1 MHMTQL
7 DAAERQPDEI
17 GELTKLVDEFISRF
31 KNIENEIELLKEDQK
46 ALIEEFSDRLDIKT
60 LQAAMRTVKIKKK
73 VGYKD
78 TFDMF
83 VEILERKEN
92 I

>member
-1 MHMTQL
+1 M
-7 DAAERQPDEI
+7 DGAENQPDEI
-17 GELTKLVDEFISRF
+17 GELTKLVNEFIERF
-31 KNIENEIELLKEDQK
+31 KSIEQEIELLKDDQK
-46 ALIEEFSDRLDIKT
+46 ELLEEFADKLDIKT

-78 TFDMF
+78 TFDTF

-92 I
+92 V

>member
-1 MHMTQL
+1 MAL
-7 DAAERQPDEI
+7 DGAERQPDEL
-17 GELTKLVDEFISRF
+17 GALTALVSEFVDRLKS
-31 KNIENEIELLKEDQK
+31 IEAEIDTLKQDQK
-46 ALIEEFSDRLDIKT
+46 ELVEEYSDRLDVKT

-78 TFDMF
+78 TFDTF
-83 VEILERKEN
+83 VDILEEKEN

>member
-1 MHMTQL
+1 MQL
-7 DAAERQPDEI
+7 DAAEHQPDEI
-17 GELTKLVDEFISRF
+17 GELTKLVSEFIDRF
-31 KNIENEIELLKEDQK
+31 KTIEAEIELLKEDQK
-46 ALIEEFSDRLDIKT
+46 ELVEEFSSKLDIKT

-78 TFDMF
+78 TFDTF

-92 I
+92 V

>member
-1 MHMTQL
+1 M
-7 DAAERQPDEI
+7 DGAERQPDELN
-17 GELTKLVDEFISRF
+17 ELTKLVVEFVDRLKS
-31 KNIENEIELLKEDQK
+31 IENEIELLKDSQK
-46 ALIEEFSDRLDIKT
+46 ELLEEYSDRLDIKT

-78 TFDMF
+78 TFDTF
-83 VEILERKEN
+83 VGILEDKES

>member
-1 MHMTQL
+1 M

-17 GELTKLVDEFISRF
+17 GELTELVNQFIERF
-31 KNIENEIELLKEDQK
+31 KAIEHEIETLKEDQK
-46 ALIEEFSDRLDIKT
+46 ELIEEFSDKLDIKT

-78 TFDMF
+78 TFDTF

-92 I
+92 L

>member
-1 MHMTQL
+1 M

-17 GELTKLVDEFISRF
+17 GELTELVDQFIERF
-31 KNIENEIELLKEDQK
+31 KVIEHEIETLKEDQK
-46 ALIEEFSDRLDIKT
+46 ELIEEFSDKLDIKT

-78 TFDMF
+78 TFDTF

-92 I
+92 L

>member
-1 MHMTQL
+1 M

-17 GELTKLVDEFISRF
+17 GELTELVNQFIERF
-31 KNIENEIELLKEDQK
+31 KVIEHEIETLKEDQK
-46 ALIEEFSDRLDIKT
+46 ELIEEFSDKLDIKT

-78 TFDMF
+78 TFDTF

-92 I
+92 L

>member
-1 MHMTQL
+1 MKL
-7 DAAERQPDEI
+7 DAAENQPDEI
-17 GELTKLVDEFISRF
+17 GELTKLVTEFIERF
-31 KNIENEIELLKEDQK
+31 KTIESEIELLKDDQK
-46 ALIEEFSDRLDIKT
+46 ELIEEFSDKLDIKT

-78 TFDMF
+78 TFDTF

-92 I
+92 V

>member
-1 MHMTQL
+1 MAL
-7 DAAERQPDEI
+7 DGAERQPDEL
-17 GELTKLVDEFISRF
+17 GALTALVSEFVDRLKS
-31 KNIENEIELLKEDQK
+31 IENEIDTLKQDQK
-46 ALIEEFSDRLDIKT
+46 ELVEEYSDRLDVKT

-78 TFDMF
+78 TFDTF
-83 VEILERKEN
+83 VDILEEKEN